1 MSKNSLRILILC
13 TKVPYPPKDGG
24 AKATLELA
32 LSLNRRGHE
41 ITMLCM
47 NTKKHH
53 VEPGGIPREI
63 REKLHWELV
72 DVDTSIRYTK
82 LMANYFFSSI
92 PYSVER
98 FYSWKFDKRLKQIL
112 DAQTF
117 DIVQIEGLYGLAYV
131 PSIRKWSKAKIVYR
145 AHNVEHLIWKRVAEQ
160 EKHILKRKYVEN
172 FSKRLEQYE
181 KKVMNT
187 YDLLV
192 PISEQDAYLFN
203 ELNNTKPQVVIPYG
217 MEVLELIP
225 EPNSSKDFY
234 FLGALDWMPNVLGLR
249 WFLDK
254 CWPRFVEEFSMATC
268 WIAGR
273 NPSKELWRT
282 MRGKGIHFLGEIE
295 DAKQFSREHA
305 IMIVP
310 LFAGSGMRV
319 KIIEAMAMGKPVI
332 ATSIAAE
339 GLPVKHRKHILLADN
354 ADDFLKAM
362 KELYTSPTLFEELR
376 KNAYALV
383 KAHFSID
390 GLSKVLEESY
400 YQILQYD
407 A

>member
-1 MSKNSLRILILC
+1 MSKNFLKILILC

-32 LSLNRRGHE
+32 LSLSSRGHQV
-41 ITMLCM
+41 TMLCM
-47 NTKKHH
+47 NTRKHR
-53 VEPGGIPREI
+53 VKFTSIPREVKK
-63 REKLHWELV
+63 KLHWVLV
-72 DVDTSIRYTK
+72 DVNTRIHYIQ
-82 LMANYFFSSI
+82 LIFNYLFSST

-98 FYSWKFDKRLKQIL
+98 FYLRKFIKKLRQVL
-112 DAQTF
+112 DSQTF

-131 PSIRKWSKAKIVYR
+131 PYIRKWSKAKIAYR
-145 AHNVEHLIWKRVAEQ
+145 AHNVEHVIWKRVSEQ
-160 EKHILKRKYVEN
+160 EKNVLKRKYLEV
-172 FSKRLEQYE
+172 FSKRLERYE
-181 KKVMNT
+181 KKIMNT

-217 MEVLELIP
+217 MEVTDLDN

-234 FLGALDWMPNVLGLR
+234 FLGALDWIPNVLGLR

-254 CWPRFVEEFSMATC
+254 CWPRFVEEFPMATC

-273 NPSKELWRT
+273 NPSIELWRT

-295 DAKQFSREHA
+295 DAKKFSREHA

-319 KIIEAMAMGKPVI
+319 KIIEAMAIGKPVI
-332 ATSIAAE
+332 ATTIAAE

-376 KNAYALV
+376 KNAHALV